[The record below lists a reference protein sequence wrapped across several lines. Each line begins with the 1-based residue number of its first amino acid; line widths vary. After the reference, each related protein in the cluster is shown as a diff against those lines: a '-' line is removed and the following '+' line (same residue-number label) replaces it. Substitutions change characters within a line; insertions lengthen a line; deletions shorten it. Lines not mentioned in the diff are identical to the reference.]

1 MPIAYTKTP
10 LALFEKRKASYK
22 YSLSKPS
29 SHRSYSGHRQKGP
42 APGYPRTG
50 ASLFIRKKLS
60 FYFRLANRTHSV
72 IRAYGR
78 RTVPL
83 APTAFPTQANRKE
96 FAFRSTG
103 KATTEASEN
112 RSTKAQKEEIHPS
125 HTTCWKNAADQTQK
139 APIPGTPRIGALLF
153 IREKPSLLFRCPVHD
168 YAIVTVQCF
177 TAFWPGRVV

>member
-1 MPIAYTKTP
+1 MNESNEIPSYFPGTIVPIAYTKTP

-78 RTVPL
+78 RTASS
-83 APTAFPTQANRKE
+83 APTADAQRHPRLRRSLRKQTV
-96 FAFRSTG
+96 RSLFSAPQG
-103 KATTEASEN
+103 KPYRGS
-112 RSTKAQKEEIHPS
+112 RK
-125 HTTCWKNAADQTQK
+125 
-139 APIPGTPRIGALLF
+139 
-153 IREKPSLLFRCPVHD
+153 
-168 YAIVTVQCF
+168 IVS
-177 TAFWPGRVV
+177 

>member
-1 MPIAYTKTP
+1 MNESNEIPSYFPGTIVPIAYTKTP

-42 APGYPRTG
+42 APGYPKTG

-72 IRAYGR
+72 IRAYGG

-83 APTAFPTQANRKE
+83 APTAFPTEANCEE
-96 FAFRSTG
+96 FVFRSTG
-103 KATTEASEN
+103 KALQRQSKN
-112 RSTKAQKEEIHPS
+112 CFIKAK
-125 HTTCWKNAADQTQK
+125 HT
-139 APIPGTPRIGALLF
+139 APQ
-153 IREKPSLLFRCPVHD
+153 HHM
-168 YAIVTVQCF
+168 
-177 TAFWPGRVV
+177 

>member
-42 APGYPRTG
+42 ALGYPKTG

-72 IRAYGR
+72 IRAYG
-78 RTVPL
+78 VPYGSKL
-83 APTAFPTQANRKE
+83 
-96 FAFRSTG
+96 
-103 KATTEASEN
+103 
-112 RSTKAQKEEIHPS
+112 
-125 HTTCWKNAADQTQK
+125 
-139 APIPGTPRIGALLF
+139 
-153 IREKPSLLFRCPVHD
+153 
-168 YAIVTVQCF
+168 
-177 TAFWPGRVV
+177 